1 MTEKDI
7 LNRGGVGLFR
17 TTEVM
22 RDSRMAEG
30 EGTGGDYMMCVLF

>member
-17 TTEVM
+17 TTEVT
-22 RDSRMAEG
+22 RYCGRGEG
-30 EGTGGDYMMCVLF
+30 EEKGEIMMCVLF